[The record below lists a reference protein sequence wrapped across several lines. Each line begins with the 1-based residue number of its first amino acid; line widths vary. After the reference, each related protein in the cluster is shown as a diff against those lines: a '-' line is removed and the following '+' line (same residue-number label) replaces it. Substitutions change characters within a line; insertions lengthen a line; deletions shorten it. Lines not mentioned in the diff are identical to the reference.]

1 MLYFLLKKI
10 FQLAFKIYFR
20 ETKIHYAV
28 PLDPSKPTLFVSNH
42 QSGVMDAILVSSQV
56 SQNLHFMSRGESFGN
71 RFKRWLYGLINMHP
85 IYRKEFTPEKVHLND
100 IMMPKFSDILAS
112 GDSLLIFP
120 EGVSRTEPRM
130 RKIKTGAAR
139 VVLAT
144 EALNQYGLDVQLVP
158 IGINYSD
165 PHQFRSDVQIN
176 FGAPINLSE
185 AMDLHRRNEEW
196 QAVQKLTTQ
205 IEQSIKAL
213 TIEVTHPEL
222 DDIVY
227 SVDQICRE
235 EFLHAHVADCYQEE
249 LKVRQEMV
257 AAIGY
262 YHQSAPSIFEKMQKK
277 LSGYRLQLERTGLSE
292 QRLQRLFKTQ
302 GWQILLHLLA
312 CPIHL
317 YSFVNAAGILLGSHG
332 LTTVFLKRPDFKGSL
347 QLGFGVLCGFL
358 FLPLQIILCYY
369 FSASIGI
376 GIGYTFSLLL
386 SFSFS
391 LHHFNGLKV
400 LRSWAALTL
409 GPFEHWATI
418 GLLAR
423 RREVLLKEL
432 KMFWRRYHQEIQLSE
447 N

>member
-20 ETKIHYAV
+20 KTKTHYTV

-42 QSGVMDAILVSSQV
+42 QSGIMDAILIGSIV

-71 RFKRWLYGLINMHP
+71 RFKQWLYGLINMHP
-85 IYRKEFTPEKVHLND
+85 IYRKEFTPEKAHLND
-100 IMMPKFSDILAS
+100 IMMPKFSHILAS

-120 EGVSRTEPRM
+120 EGISRTEPRM

-144 EALNQYGLDVQLVP
+144 EALNQYDLDIQLVP
-158 IGINYSD
+158 IGINYGN

-176 FGAPINLSE
+176 FGVPIDLSE
-185 AMDLHRRNEEW
+185 AMALHADKKEW

-213 TIEVTHPEL
+213 TIEVAHPEL

-227 SVDQICRE
+227 SVDQICRK
-235 EFLHAHVADCYQEE
+235 EFVTDSHQAA

-262 YHQSAPSIFEKMQKK
+262 YHRSAPSIVEKMKKK
-277 LSGYRLQLERTGLSE
+277 LSGYRLQLELTGLNE
-292 QRLQRLFKTQ
+292 QRFQCLFKTK
-302 GWQILLHLLA
+302 GWQLLLHFLA
-312 CPIHL
+312 FPIHL
-317 YSFVNAAGILLGSHG
+317 YSFINAAGILLGSYG
-332 LTTVFLKRPDFKGSL
+332 LTSVFITRPDFKGSSK
-347 QLGFGVLCGFL
+347 LGFGVLCGFI
-358 FLPLQIILCYY
+358 FLPMQIGLCYY
-369 FSASIGI
+369 FSTSIGI
-376 GIGYTFSLLL
+376 SIGYMVSLLL

-391 LHHFNGLKV
+391 LRHFNGLKM
-400 LRSWAALTL
+400 LRSWAVLTL
-409 GPFEHWATI
+409 GPFEHWATV
-418 GLLAR
+418 GQLAK

-432 KMFWRRYHQEIQLSE
+432 KIFWRRYQQEVQFSK